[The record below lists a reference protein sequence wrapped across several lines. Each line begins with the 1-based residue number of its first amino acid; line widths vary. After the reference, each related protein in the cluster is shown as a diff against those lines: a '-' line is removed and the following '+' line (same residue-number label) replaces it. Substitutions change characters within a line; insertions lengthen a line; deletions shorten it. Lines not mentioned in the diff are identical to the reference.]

1 MEKEKIWITG
11 ACGFMGQHLTDFLI
25 KKGDQVLATTYH
37 PTTNIKEL
45 NQDAT
50 IMKCDIR
57 DKKRVY
63 SIIESFKPSKIFH
76 LAAQSYP
83 TVSWEDPWYT
93 IETNVLGTTNIFEGV
108 KKFAPDCKILNACT
122 SAEYGFVN
130 PEEVPIKEDHSLNP
144 LQPYGVSKLAQEKL
158 AYQYFKNFGIK
169 SISVRIFNT
178 TGPKKV
184 KDVCSDFTRRLVE
197 IEKGTNLEKKLM
209 VGNIETKRAITDVRD
224 IIRAFDLALDKAT
237 MGEVYNLSGEKVYK
251 ISEII
256 EILKKSVD
264 FDFKTVQDSKLI
276 RTTDEPIIYGD
287 SSKFKKETG
296 WNQEI
301 YLETTLNDMLNYW
314 RETL

>member
-1 MEKEKIWITG
+1 MEKERAWITG

-25 KKGDQVLATTYH
+25 KKGYSVLSTTYH

-45 NQDAT
+45 NPQAT
-50 IMKCDIR
+50 IMECDIR

-63 SIIESFKPSKIFH
+63 SIIESFQPSKIFH

-108 KKFAPDCKILNACT
+108 KRFAPECRILNACT
-122 SAEYGFVN
+122 SGEYGFVTA
-130 PEEVPIKEDHSLNP
+130 EEVPIKEEHPLNP
-144 LQPYGVSKLAQEKL
+144 LHPYGVSKLAQEKL
-158 AYQYFKNFGIK
+158 AAQYFQNFGIQ

-184 KDVCSDFTRRLVE
+184 NDVCSDFTRRLIE
-197 IEKGTNLEKKLM
+197 IEKGKNLEKRLL
-209 VGNIETKRAITDVRD
+209 VGRTDTQRAITDVRD
-224 IIRAFDLALDKAT
+224 IINAFDIALDKAT
-237 MGEVYNLSGEKVYK
+237 IGEVYNLSGDQVYR
-251 ISEII
+251 IGDII
-256 EILKKSVD
+256 ELLKGMVD
-264 FDFKTVQDSKLI
+264 FDFGIKIDSKLI
-276 RTTDEPIIYGD
+276 RPTDEPIIYGD

-296 WNQEI
+296 WSQKI
-301 YLETTLNDMLNYW
+301 PLETTLKDMLNYW